1 MVYYCLLQTQ
11 TSTFTIRPTLKS
23 RNAQRNEKTLSF
35 VFLLYLIYILYLNF
49 SIASVCQIQFSSSI
63 FSNNKNYI
71 INSFFVHF
79 THYTIHTLTLIVI
92 TLFASLTFNLC
103 VCVCSCIKVFIFF
116 LSFVR
121 VFLQCLYLICQTR
134 SHFWHS
140 NGFFLS
146 HLSCYHT
153 LFFVIIIMLSI

>member
-1 MVYYCLLQTQ
+1 M
-11 TSTFTIRPTLKS
+11 
-23 RNAQRNEKTLSF
+23 
-35 VFLLYLIYILYLNF
+35 NF

-103 VCVCSCIKVFIFF
+103 VCVQLHQSFHFLSLFCSCFF
-116 LSFVR
+116 TVS
-121 VFLQCLYLICQTR
+121 
-134 SHFWHS
+134 
-140 NGFFLS
+140 LS
-146 HLSCYHT
+146 HMPNQKSLLTFERLLFVSSFLLSY
-153 LFFVIIIMLSI
+153 FVFCNNNYVIDIIHLKYTQLNKSIQ